1 MVDIV
6 RPSELGGIP
15 VWDSKPLDS
24 LARQIDDG
32 PGLVIAHIVGVY
44 LDQSRR
50 LIDQLERAA
59 ERRDQD
65 ELRVIAHS
73 LKGSTATVGGGRL
86 AALCERLERSERA
99 ESSLWENAAA
109 VRPEFDGLAV
119 QLAGYLSARVSP
131 AS

>member
-1 MVDIV
+1 MV
-6 RPSELGGIP
+6 RPAELGGIP
-15 VWDSKPLDS
+15 VWDPKPLES
-24 LARQIDDG
+24 LARQINDG
-32 PGLVIAHIVGVY
+32 AGLVIAHIVRVY

-50 LIDQLERAA
+50 LIDSLERAT

-65 ELRVIAHS
+65 ELREIAHA

-119 QLAGYLSARVSP
+119 QLTDYLSARVSP